1 MGRST
6 GYNDIIYLPHRV
18 SPTRPHMPPH
28 SRAAQF
34 SPFAAL
40 AGYEDAVEEAAR
52 LTDERQELSEDKQA
66 LINKR
71 LLVILKN
78 IHERPGVSITF
89 FAADESKPGGKYVT
103 ASGFARHFDEGVG
116 TLILTDGRAIPIA
129 DICCIKGDIFEESAL
144 P

>member
-1 MGRST
+1 MGRPQE
-6 GYNDIIYLPHRV
+6 YNDIIYLPHRV

-52 LTDERQELSEDKQA
+52 LTDEQSELSEDRQE
-66 LINKR
+66 LINER
-71 LLVILKN
+71 LLVILEN
-78 IHERPGVSITF
+78 IRDRPAVSVTF
-89 FAADESKPGGKYVT
+89 FVADESKPGGKYVT
-103 ASGFARHFDEGVG
+103 ASGFAKHFDEGTR
-116 TLILTDGRAIPIA
+116 TLILTDGKSIPIA
-129 DICCIKGDIFEESAL
+129 DICGVEGDIFEESAF